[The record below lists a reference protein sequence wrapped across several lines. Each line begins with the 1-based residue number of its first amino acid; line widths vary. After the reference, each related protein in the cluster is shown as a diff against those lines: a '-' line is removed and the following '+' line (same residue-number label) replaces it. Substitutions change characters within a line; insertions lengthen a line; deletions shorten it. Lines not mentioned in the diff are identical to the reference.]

1 MVNFVL
7 LYSGGRMGATEAEQ
21 KKALQDWNTW
31 FGKLGTSLVD
41 GGHAFNPKIK
51 FVERDGTVRDGPING
66 CDMASGYT
74 IIKADTITRAA
85 ELAKGCP
92 VLHDGGNVS
101 IYETRP
107 M

>member
-7 LYSGGRMGATEAEQ
+7 LYTGGKAGATEVEQ
-21 KKALQDWNTW
+21 KKVLQDWNTW

-41 GGHAFNPKIK
+41 GGHSFGPKIK
-51 FVERDGTVRDGPING
+51 FVERDGTVRDAPVDG
-66 CDMASGYT
+66 CDLASGYT
-74 IIKADTITRAA
+74 IIKADSLNRAA

-92 VLHDGGNVS
+92 VLHDGGKIS
-101 IYETRP
+101 IYETRA